1 MKLGLFMMPLHK
13 QKLSYNEMYKQDVE
27 AALFAEELDYDEFWV
42 GEHTTTK
49 VEPISNSLQFLTYL
63 APQTKRIKLCTGV
76 VNLPHHHPA
85 RVAADAAMLDHLCDG
100 RLILGI
106 GPGGLASDF
115 ELFGTTD
122 MNRGEMM
129 AESAGLIRSIWE
141 GEAPFDIKGKYWSVK
156 AIDTY
161 QPDMTIG
168 LMPKPLQN
176 PFPNFCT
183 SAMSP
188 YSGTAKLA
196 GAQGWNLISAN
207 FNAPWI
213 VRSHWEAY
221 KAGAEAA
228 GRKADPATWR
238 VARTVLVTETDQEA
252 EDYVA
257 RPDNAIRAYYN
268 YLFTQLTRAGAIKI
282 FMMAPD
288 TKPEEITLQKVMD
301 SMVIVG
307 SPRTVVDK
315 LASFRD
321 EVGPFGG
328 LLCTFH
334 EWDEK
339 EMWKVSLRRL
349 VGEVMPALRRHTP

>member
-1 MKLGLFMMPLHK
+1 MKLLIVEDEPKTGQYLRQGLAEAGFAVELA
-13 QKLSYNEMYKQDVE
+13 QDGLS
-27 AALFAEELDYDEFWV
+27 
-42 GEHTTTK
+42 GEHLALTGDFDLLILD
-49 VEPISNSLQFLTYL
+49 VMLPRRDGWQILASVRAAGLGVPVLFLTARDAVEDRVRGLEAGADDYIQKPQSPQDIQEVFARIRAQLRIADLRREL
-63 APQTKRIKLCTGV
+63 AERNRQLEAMQAKLD
-76 VNLPHHHPA
+76 LDLKLA
-85 RVAADAAMLDHLCDG
+85 RKVQ
-100 RLILGI
+100 
-106 GPGGLASDF
+106 F
-115 ELFGTTD
+115 
-122 MNRGEMM
+122 
-129 AESAGLIRSIWE
+129 
-141 GEAPFDIKGKYWSVK
+141 
-156 AIDTY
+156 
-161 QPDMTIG
+161 G
-168 LMPKPLQN
+168 LMPKPLQD

-196 GAQGWNLISAN
+196 GGQGWNLISAN

-221 KAGAEAA
+221 KAGADAA

-288 TKPEEITLQKVMD
+288 TKPEEITLQKVLD

-339 EMWKVSLRRL
+339 EMWKASLRRL
-349 VGEVMPALRRHTP
+349 VGEVVPALRRHTP